1 MLVTIL
7 DVDDK
12 CHQFLKRFLLYILV
26 YIQPVN
32 ILQIYFPK
40 IKFSLKSV
48 TESTGDVIT
57 KSKSATARLHIN
69 TEIFLISNIGGV
81 TLDGRSLTFC
91 H

>member
-1 MLVTIL
+1 MLVT
-7 DVDDK
+7 DQF
-12 CHQFLKRFLLYILV
+12 CHQQYGDIFLNRFLLYILV

-57 KSKSATARLHIN
+57 KSKSATARLQIK
-69 TEIFLISNIGGV
+69 TENDFV
-81 TLDGRSLTFC
+81 
-91 H
+91 

>member
-7 DVDDK
+7 DVGDK
-12 CHQFLKRFLLYILV
+12 CHQFWKRFLLYILV

-48 TESTGDVIT
+48 TESTGDVTT

-69 TEIFLISNIGGV
+69 TEIFLISNIGE
-81 TLDGRSLTFC
+81 S